1 MKKSGFTMIELIFV
15 IVILGILTVVA
26 IPKFMALRGDMDAV
40 ALSKYVQN
48 AIKEVQGYP
57 LAKGGVVNL
66 STMSYVIESMIHQNK
81 AKDTNGSFTGWGN
94 AFSTNCITNG
104 RISSVTIGTNVSNSK
119 EDCLQFEVNSSTF
132 CVRFNP
138 NATGNICK
146 RVKSII
152 RDTNYT
158 INDHFLL
165 F

>member
-1 MKKSGFTMIELIFV
+1 MKKSGFTVVELIFV
-15 IVILGILTVVA
+15 IVILGILTAVA
-26 IPKFMALRGDMDAV
+26 IPKFVALRGDMDAA

-81 AKDTNGSFTGWGN
+81 AKDTNSSFTGWRN

-119 EDCLQFEVNSSTF
+119 EDCLQLEVNSSTF

-138 NATGNICK
+138 NATGNICN

-152 RDTNYT
+152 RDANYT
-158 INDHFLL
+158 INNHFLL